1 MFKIFKKEME
11 WGGRQL
17 TLETGKMARQ
27 ADGAVMVTYG
37 GTQVLAAVTFAKKMK
52 EDQGFF
58 PLTVNYTEKFY
69 AGGKIP
75 GGFFRR
81 EGRPTEK
88 ETLTSRM
95 IDRPIRPL
103 FPAGFKN
110 ETQVVLT
117 VLASDGENDSDIPA
131 MIAAS
136 AALTLSGI
144 PFLGPIAAANVGFK
158 DGEYILNP
166 TYEQFEENKD
176 LKLTVA
182 GTSEGVTMVESSAAE
197 LSEEQMLGA
206 VLFAKDSYQMVVDA
220 IIELAEACAKP
231 GFEFETPDNSEL
243 LGKLKGKFTDAVK
256 EAYNHDE
263 KWDRKNAMG
272 VVKKAAVEE
281 FAAEGSEYTTELVK
295 AMMKEVESDTLRT
308 NILKNSQRIGGRK
321 SDEIRPII
329 CEVDVLNRVHG
340 SALFTRGETQ
350 VLGVTTLGTGRDE
363 QMVDA
368 IEGEYKDNFMLHYN
382 FPPYSVGEVGRMG
395 GTSRREYGHGMLA
408 RRALTAML
416 PNKEAFPYTTRVV
429 AEILSCN
436 GSSSMGTVCASS
448 MSLMAAGVPM
458 ARPVAGIAMG
468 LIKEADNFAI
478 LSDILGDED
487 SLGDMDLKVCG
498 TEKGITALQMD
509 IKITSITK
517 EIFEKALDQAKAG
530 RMHILS
536 KMSEAISKSRDG
548 VSDTA
553 PQMQT
558 IQIPTDKIREVIGTG
573 GKVIRGII
581 ETTGASVDIEDDGS
595 CRVSSESIESLKEAV
610 QMIEDIL
617 AVAEPGATYTGKV
630 VRLADF
636 GAFVSILPNQDGL
649 VHISEICSVRLGSV
663 ESILAEGDEVTVH
676 CMEVDDRGKVRLT
689 MKGQDQNEAIAA
701 KIVAVEEGGDQPR
714 QERKDGGDKK
724 RNDRRPRRSA

>member
-11 WGGRQL
+11 WGGRSL
-17 TLETGKMARQ
+17 TIETGKMARQ
-27 ADGAVMVTYG
+27 ADGSVMVTYG

-117 VLASDGENDSDIPA
+117 VLASDGENDSDIPS

-158 DGEYILNP
+158 DGEYLLNP
-166 TYEQFEENKD
+166 TYEQFEENTD

-206 VLFAKDSYQMVVDA
+206 VLFAKDSYQVVIDA

-263 KWDRKNAMG
+263 KWDRKNAMD

-281 FAAEGSEYTTELVK
+281 FAAEGSEYTAELVK
-295 AMMKEVESDTLRT
+295 AMMKEVESETLRT

-458 ARPVAGIAMG
+458 PRPVAGIAMG
-468 LIKEADNFAI
+468 LIKEADDFAI

-487 SLGDMDLKVCG
+487 ALGDMDFKVCG

-517 EIFEKALDQAKAG
+517 EIFEKALEQAKGG

-536 KMSEAISKSRDG
+536 KMAEAISKSRDG

-553 PQMQT
+553 PQMQSL
-558 IQIPTDKIREVIGTG
+558 QIPTDKIREVIGTG

-581 ETTGASVDIEDDGS
+581 DETGASVDIEDDGT
-595 CRVSSESIESLKEAV
+595 CRVSSESIDSLRAAV

-617 AVAEPGATYTGKV
+617 AVAVVGENYTGKV

-649 VHISEICSVRLGSV
+649 VHISEICGIRLGSV
-663 ESILAEGDEVTVH
+663 ASILAEGDEVTVH
-676 CMEVDDRGKVRLT
+676 CLEVDDRGKVRLT
-689 MKGQDQNEAIAA
+689 MKGQDQNEAITA
-701 KIVAVEEGGDQPR
+701 KIAAAEEGGDQPR
-714 QERKDGGDKK
+714 QERKDGDNK